1 MTREEIS
8 WCQKR
13 TAIQQNTWKKLLANK
28 MNEKNVKRSDDSRH
42 K

>member
-13 TAIQQNTWKKLLANK
+13 TAIQQNTWKKATGK
-28 MNEKNVKRSDDSRH
+28 QNE
-42 K
+42 